1 MNEFRDSNEQD
12 WPQLEA
18 MKEQI
23 NQIVVPSTV
32 EERIRNG
39 MRVGRQRRRRRTVTR
54 FASYT
59 ACLLL
64 LIMVASV
71 RFSPVVAAYVGDLPG
86 LRSLVEL
93 INDDKGLELAIEND
107 FMQPVGLSEE
117 HDGIKVTVDGVLAD
131 ESRVIVFYTLT
142 NMDGRKRVVNLQK
155 VDLATKE
162 QMSISHGS
170 SDFSEEW
177 VSKQGTVDFNFH
189 NGAEVPDILRLEL
202 KVGKDEKAVAGLP
215 FWQFAIPIDK
225 AKFEGLKETYAINK
239 TVTVEGQRITFGTM
253 TVYPTRIGLEV
264 AYDPANTKKLFYF
277 DDIRIE
283 DEHGETFGTINNGVS
298 GSTIDEN
305 RQILYFQSNYFR
317 KPDRLYLR
325 ANSIRAL
332 DKNKLEIQV
341 DPDQKKLLSSPDG
354 HLTLIDVGTSKE
366 DGQRILVFKLTNDNP
381 LDEHRQYNILDMRF
395 KDASGKSFESG
406 MTGSSGDEFQYFI
419 KKAKYQSP
427 LTLTIVDYPTRI
439 EGDIKLRMK

>member
-1 MNEFRDSNEQD
+1 MNDFRDSNEQD
-12 WPQLEA
+12 WPQLDA
-18 MKEQI
+18 MKEQM
-23 NQIVVPSTV
+23 NQIAVPGTID
-32 EERIRNG
+32 ERIRNG
-39 MRVGRQRRRRRTVTR
+39 MRLGRQRRRRRTVTR

-64 LIMVASV
+64 LTMVASV

-93 INDDKGLELAIEND
+93 INSDKGLELAIEND
-107 FMQPVGLSEE
+107 FMQPIGLSEE

-142 NMDGRKRVVNLQK
+142 NMDGRKRVVNVQK

-162 QMSISHGS
+162 QISISYGS
-170 SDFSEEW
+170 SNSNEEW
-177 VSKQGTVDFNFH
+177 ESSQGTIDFNLQG
-189 NGAEVPDILRLEL
+189 GAAVPDVLQLEL
-202 KVGKDEKAVAGLP
+202 KVGKDEKVVTALP
-215 FWQFAIPIDK
+215 NWKFDIPIDK
-225 AKFEGLKETYAINK
+225 AKFEGLKQTYAINK
-239 TVTVEGQRITFGTM
+239 TVTVEGQHITFGKM

-264 AYDPANTKKLFYF
+264 AYDPTNTKKIFYF

-283 DEHGETFGTINNGVS
+283 DERGETFGTITNGVS

-332 DKNKLEIQV
+332 DKNKLEIKV
-341 DPDQKKLLSSPDG
+341 DLDHKKLLSGPDD
-354 HLTLIDVGTSKE
+354 HLTLSDVGTSKE
-366 DGQRILVFKLTNDNP
+366 DGQRILVFKLENDNP
-381 LDEHRQYNILDMRF
+381 LDENRGYSLFDMSF
-395 KDASGKSFESG
+395 KDASGKSFGSG
-406 MTGSSGDEFQYFI
+406 MTGTSGDMFQYFI
-419 KKAKYQSP
+419 KKANYQSP
-427 LTLTIVDYPTRI
+427 LTLTITDYPSRI
-439 EGDIKLRMK
+439 EGDIKLRIK